1 MHIVIIGAGAAGLT
15 LASNL
20 REKNNETEITVFTRN
35 EEIAYSPCAIP
46 LVLGGSVDSFDDIVM
61 HDADYYLDKNI
72 QIHLSTD
79 VTDVDSFKKI
89 ITYNRDGNTET
100 MTYDKLVIATGGET
114 VPPEFEIEDMKNIH
128 YLANIADGRAIQKS
142 IEDGEDI
149 VFISNLSMGVESA
162 YELADKGYNVTF
174 LDQAFSVLPL
184 FLDEEMSDKLLDLN
198 DGIDFEI
205 NVNVEGIVN
214 NDLKKEIHYNGK
226 TITADAVILSAGR
239 IPSTLLAEKAGCE
252 IGEYGVVIDKY
263 LETNVDDIYA
273 IGDCVEVE
281 SHITG
286 GQTVS
291 PAGTTAVRQAMI
303 LAENLSGNL
312 LEFDPVVNTVVSKV
326 GNYYY
331 ACSGITE
338 VFANMI
344 GMSVVSAN
352 IETCQKA
359 RYCQQNTNLYIKMV
373 CKDDG
378 TVVGCQMISDADISS
393 KIDVLSFIISNDMK
407 CFEIIQKEFSYTP
420 TLTTVVNPLVKV
432 ALKVAK
438 KIDISCLS

>member
-1 MHIVIIGAGAAGLT
+1 
-15 LASNL
+15 
-20 REKNNETEITVFTRN
+20 
-35 EEIAYSPCAIP
+35 
-46 LVLGGSVDSFDDIVM
+46 
-61 HDADYYLDKNI
+61 
-72 QIHLSTD
+72 
-79 VTDVDSFKKI
+79 
-89 ITYNRDGNTET
+89 
-100 MTYDKLVIATGGET
+100 
-114 VPPEFEIEDMKNIH
+114 
-128 YLANIADGRAIQKS
+128 
-142 IEDGEDI
+142 
-149 VFISNLSMGVESA
+149 MGVESA

-359 RYCQQNTNLYIKMV
+359 RYCQQNTNLYIKMI

-420 TLTTVVNPLVKV
+420 SLTTVVNPLVKV

-438 KIDISCLS
+438 N

>member
-1 MHIVIIGAGAAGLT
+1 
-15 LASNL
+15 
-20 REKNNETEITVFTRN
+20 
-35 EEIAYSPCAIP
+35 
-46 LVLGGSVDSFDDIVM
+46 
-61 HDADYYLDKNI
+61 
-72 QIHLSTD
+72 
-79 VTDVDSFKKI
+79 
-89 ITYNRDGNTET
+89 
-100 MTYDKLVIATGGET
+100 
-114 VPPEFEIEDMKNIH
+114 
-128 YLANIADGRAIQKS
+128 
-142 IEDGEDI
+142 
-149 VFISNLSMGVESA
+149 MGVESA

-291 PAGTTAVRQAMI
+291 PAGTSARDATVRRPFAPRRSSSASLWTMAPRECRWSAPPRKRSAREMARMTPPQKPEPGSMSTVTI
-303 LAENLSGNL
+303 SGTG
-312 LEFDPVVNTVVSKV
+312 PRK
-326 GNYYY
+326 G
-331 ACSGITE
+331 G
-338 VFANMI
+338 
-344 GMSVVSAN
+344 
-352 IETCQKA
+352 TCP
-359 RYCQQNTNLYIKMV
+359 
-373 CKDDG
+373 G
-378 TVVGCQMISDADISS
+378 
-393 KIDVLSFIISNDMK
+393 
-407 CFEIIQKEFSYTP
+407 
-420 TLTTVVNPLVKV
+420 
-432 ALKVAK
+432 
-438 KIDISCLS
+438 